1 MLMTGFLL
9 LSNSRISSIN
19 RCKNLNLILRTKT
32 KISTIYLAY
41 SSQQVCNNNNN
52 SLLTKMLIHSILAWR
67 NQLNSNRHIINHNN
81 SSNLTFLEIF
91 KTIILLKHNNNKMS
105 YSSKLYL
112 SKLILLRKYRPS
124 KMELRVQ
131 TVNLEVISMMK

>member
-91 KTIILLKHNNNKMS
+91 KTIILLKHNNSKMS